1 MKILRKVYDFFAKP
15 FQEDFI
21 FLFIMA
27 LLVCGPRFYFHL
39 FMQYEG
45 VNLIVWEV
53 THSFLLCYFVSL
65 PFQLI
70 PARFKTLYK
79 WFFNILAFIDFC
91 IETSC
96 IIVTQATFYT
106 DHVSIVLGTNLS
118 EGREFVSTY
127 VTSGLVWILLIAV
140 VVILFLKK
148 ADKIVNSL
156 GYKIAPVA
164 VVLSLNS
171 CLYFIYKGS
180 ESWGCKF
187 YNKFFTFISFETPPD
202 LRPYQSPLDIEVTKL
217 NMPDNVV
224 LILGESFSKSH
235 SSMYGYE
242 KETNPCLTAMA
253 NDSLLISFSNVIAPA
268 THTIDCVKSIMS
280 TYKLEYKDSVNW
292 YECTTLPNIMKHCGY
307 TTYWISNQ
315 SPSGV
320 FDNVATRYSELCDSV
335 YFVGNTMKGSGKSD
349 FDEDVIVPLRQ
360 SIVGDG
366 KKFIIVQLMGSH
378 LDYKKRYPEKWN
390 VFQENDYPNLKDY
403 QKNTITSYDNSI
415 LYNDYVVSEIL
426 NCFDSTETI
435 ALYFSDHGQDLFDS
449 SEEYFGHARVGNSL
463 SETAATQIPFF
474 VYMSRK
480 YQENYPKETCSLKS
494 RRTDSLNTENMIGF
508 MSELLGIDFS
518 E

>member
-1 MKILRKVYDFFAKP
+1 MKFFKKVYEFFARP
-15 FQEDFI
+15 FKEDFI
-21 FLFIMA
+21 FLFIMVM
-27 LLVCGPRFYFHL
+27 LVCGPRFYFHL
-39 FMQYEG
+39 FIQYEG
-45 VNLIVWEV
+45 VNMLVWEV

-70 PARFKTLYK
+70 PARFKTLYR
-79 WFFNILAFIDFC
+79 WFFYILAFIDFC
-91 IETSC
+91 IDTSC
-96 IIVTQATFYT
+96 IIVTQNPFYI
-106 DHVSIVLGTNLS
+106 DHVAIVMGTNFS
-118 EGREFVSTY
+118 EGKDFISTY
-127 VTSGLVWILLIAV
+127 ITSDLWLIISATIV
-140 VVILFLKK
+140 VVGLLLKFARIINYIGRK
-148 ADKIVNSL
+148 LAVLLTVVSVCSCV
-156 GYKIAPVA
+156 YFVA
-164 VVLSLNS
+164 
-171 CLYFIYKGS
+171 KGS
-180 ESWGCKF
+180 DTWECKF
-187 YNKFFTFISFETPPD
+187 YYKILSLMSFETPPD
-202 LRPYQSPLDIEVTKL
+202 LIPYQTSLDIRIAESDI
-217 NMPDNVV
+217 PDNIV

-253 NDSLLISFSNVIAPA
+253 NDSLLISYSNVIAPA

-320 FDNVATRYSELCDSV
+320 FDNISTRYSELCDSV
-335 YFVGNTMKGSGKSD
+335 YFVGNTMKGLGKSD
-349 FDEDVIVPLRQ
+349 FDEEVIVPLRQ

-378 LDYKKRYPEKWN
+378 LDYKKRYPDKWN

-426 NCFDSTETI
+426 NCFEATETM

-449 SEEYFGHARVGNSL
+449 SEDYFGHARAGNKL
-463 SETAATQIPFF
+463 SEAAATQIPFF
-474 VYMSRK
+474 IYMTRK
-480 YQENYPKETCSLKS
+480 FQRNFPKETEWLKA
-494 RRTDSLNTENMIGF
+494 RRTESFNTENTILF
-508 MSELLGIDFS
+508 ISEFLGLNLLN
-518 E
+518 

>member
-79 WFFNILAFIDFC
+79 RFIYILAFIDFC

-127 VTSGLVWILLIAV
+127 VTSGLFWVLLIAV

-148 ADKIVNSL
+148 ADKIVNGL

-164 VVLSLNS
+164 VVLSLIS

-335 YFVGNTMKGSGKSD
+335 YFVGNTMKGLDKSD
-349 FDEDVIVPLRQ
+349 YDEEVIAPIRQ
-360 SIVGDG
+360 IIVEDS
-366 KKFIIVQLMGSH
+366 KNFIIVQLMGSH
-378 LDYKKRYPEKWN
+378 FDYKMRYPEEWD
-390 VFQENDYPNLKDY
+390 VFQENDYPNLMDY
-403 QKNTITSYDNSI
+403 QKNTIASYDNSI
-415 LYNDYVVSEIL
+415 LYNDYIVSEIL
-426 NCFDSTETI
+426 NYFDSTETI
-435 ALYFSDHGQDLFDS
+435 AFYFSDHGQDLFDS

-480 YQENYPKETCSLKS
+480 YQENYPKETEWVKT
-494 RRTDSLNTENMIGF
+494 RHTERLNTEDTIEF
-508 MSELLGIDFS
+508 LYEFLGLVFH
-518 E
+518 